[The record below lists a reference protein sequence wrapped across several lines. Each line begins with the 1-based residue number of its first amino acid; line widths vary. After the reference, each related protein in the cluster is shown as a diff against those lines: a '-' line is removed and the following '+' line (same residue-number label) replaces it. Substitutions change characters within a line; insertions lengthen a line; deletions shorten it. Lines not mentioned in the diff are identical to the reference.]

1 MANVETLARPYARA
15 AFEVARSANALP
27 EWSAKLTFAAGVAA
41 TPQASE
47 AFASPNLQVADLL
60 LLVMPPDENQDS
72 LFARFLVELGSN
84 RRLSLLAEVAAQ
96 FHALQ
101 REHEGVLRVTATTAI
116 SLAGS
121 QAEAM
126 KVALKHRFHR
136 EIELVNVIDPAVLG
150 GALIDAD
157 GMVIDGSVRGRLAS
171 LESALS
177 L

>member
-72 LFARFLVELGSN
+72 L
-84 RRLSLLAEVAAQ
+84 
-96 FHALQ
+96 
-101 REHEGVLRVTATTAI
+101 
-116 SLAGS
+116 
-121 QAEAM
+121 
-126 KVALKHRFHR
+126 
-136 EIELVNVIDPAVLG
+136 
-150 GALIDAD
+150 
-157 GMVIDGSVRGRLAS
+157 
-171 LESALS
+171 
-177 L
+177 